1 MSERK
6 KPHFWLRALV
16 IFIVAVI
23 VIVTVKLVY
32 DNNELLK
39 KVSQLEAELKEEQLK
54 LEELQNKNDTPF
66 DEDYAEDVARDKL
79 GLKKQDEVIYYND
92 LPNS

>member
-6 KPHFWLRALV
+6 KPRFWLRALV
-16 IFIVAVI
+16 IFIVAVL

-39 KVSQLEAELKEEQLK
+39 KQVQLEADLKEQQLK
-54 LEELQNKNDTPF
+54 LEELRNPIF
-66 DEDYAEDVARDKL
+66 LSRSHFMRL
-79 GLKKQDEVIYYND
+79 RL
-92 LPNS
+92 

>member
-6 KPHFWLRALV
+6 KPRFWLRALV
-16 IFIVAVI
+16 IFIVAVL

-39 KVSQLEAELKEEQLK
+39 KQVQLEADLKEQQLK
-54 LEELQNKNDTPF
+54 LEELQKKNDTPF
-66 DEDYAEDVARDKL
+66 DETYAEGVARDKL